1 MGHCLLENLRTR
13 GYETS
18 PEVTMGILCKETTD
32 ESSARPRRTER
43 HGMKGVDTPLQLC
56 RMPASPC
63 FLESWERPMKQDGL
77 GFNLRTRVLN
87 DDRKLLITERSQTG
101 HVWGSSCS
109 CSLQPVA
116 RLVGH
121 GRKHVL
127 RFPLDGQTETPRCEC
142 STPEPNI
149 RYLVLP
155 SPGPLLINTHH
166 SLPQRWPGLRY
177 MKTC

>member
-1 MGHCLLENLRTR
+1 
-13 GYETS
+13 
-18 PEVTMGILCKETTD
+18 MGILCKETTD

-101 HVWGSSCS
+101 HV
-109 CSLQPVA
+109 
-116 RLVGH
+116 
-121 GRKHVL
+121 
-127 RFPLDGQTETPRCEC
+127 
-142 STPEPNI
+142 
-149 RYLVLP
+149 
-155 SPGPLLINTHH
+155 
-166 SLPQRWPGLRY
+166 
-177 MKTC
+177 